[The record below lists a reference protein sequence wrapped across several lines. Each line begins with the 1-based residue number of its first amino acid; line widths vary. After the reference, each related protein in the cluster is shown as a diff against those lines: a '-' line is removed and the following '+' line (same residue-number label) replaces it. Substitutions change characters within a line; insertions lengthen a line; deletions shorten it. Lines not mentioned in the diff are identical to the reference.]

1 MGESGRI
8 CMCNPAGCLLS
19 RYCFFVLAR
28 SLLIKLAGY
37 SVFNK
42 ATQLKIRENHLWFDL
57 LQSLSQY
64 FAPDFEH
71 RAQMRWQ
78 AISFRGVI

>member
-1 MGESGRI
+1 
-8 CMCNPAGCLLS
+8 MCNPAGCLLS

-57 LQSLSQY
+57 LQ
-64 FAPDFEH
+64 FC
-71 RAQMRWQ
+71 RN
-78 AISFRGVI
+78 ISHLILNTELK

>member
-1 MGESGRI
+1 
-8 CMCNPAGCLLS
+8 MCNPAGCLLS

-28 SLLIKLAGY
+28 SLSIKLAGY
-37 SVFNK
+37 ISIQQSNSVEDK
-42 ATQLKIRENHLWFDL
+42 RESFVVR
-57 LQSLSQY
+57 STAVLSQY

-78 AISFRGVI
+78 ATSFRGVI